1 MSGEITGLVAGTMM
15 LEMRMDI
22 LANNAA
28 NVNTVGFKEDR
39 IFRLPESKQNIW
51 EKPDGGTLEGMSLNT
66 VSILPIGTYTNF
78 EQGSL
83 NLTGNDLDLGLEG
96 EGFFSIQTE
105 DGVQY
110 TRKGNFTLN
119 ADGVLTTIEGFPV
132 LGKSGEI
139 QIDGRQVAVE
149 EDGTIIVN
157 GETIDT
163 LAIVNF
169 PQKNQLLKTG
179 NSLLKPVNTDV
190 EAIPAEKIS
199 VKQGFIEASNVD
211 AIKVMTEMVDALRGY
226 ESYQKVLL
234 SMNEI
239 TTKTA
244 NEVGRLS

>member
-39 IFRLPESKQNIW
+39 IFRLPESQKNVW
-51 EKPDGGTLEGMSLNT
+51 ENPDGSTLEGMSLNT
-66 VSILPIGTYTNF
+66 ISILPIGTYTNF
-78 EQGSL
+78 DQGSL
-83 NLTGNDLDLGLEG
+83 NLTGNDLDMGLEG

-119 ADGVLTTIEGFPV
+119 ADGILTTQEGLPV
-132 LGKSGEI
+132 LGKNGQI
-139 QIDGRQVAVE
+139 QIDGNQVTVAP
-149 EDGTIIVN
+149 DGAITVD
-157 GETIDT
+157 GVTVAT

-169 PQKNQLLKTG
+169 ARKNQLMKTG
-179 NSLLKPVNTDV
+179 DSLVKPVSPDV
-190 EAIPAEKIS
+190 EEIS
-199 VKQGFIEASNVD
+199 EDSVSVRQGFIEASNVD

-226 ESYQKVLL
+226 ESYQKVLS

>member
-39 IFRLPESKQNIW
+39 IFRLPESQKNVW
-51 EKPDGGTLEGMSLNT
+51 ENPDGSTLEGMSLNAI
-66 VSILPIGTYTNF
+66 SILPIGTYTNF
-78 EQGSL
+78 DQGSL
-83 NLTGNDLDLGLEG
+83 NLTGNDLDMGLDG

-119 ADGVLTTIEGFPV
+119 ADGVLTTLEGLPV

-139 QIDGRQVAVE
+139 QIDGNHVTVA
-149 EDGTIIVN
+149 EDGAIIVD
-157 GETIDT
+157 GETVDT

-169 PQKNQLLKTG
+169 SQKNQLVKTG
-179 NSLLKPVNTDV
+179 DSLLKPANPDV
-190 EAIPAEKIS
+190 EAISADTVL